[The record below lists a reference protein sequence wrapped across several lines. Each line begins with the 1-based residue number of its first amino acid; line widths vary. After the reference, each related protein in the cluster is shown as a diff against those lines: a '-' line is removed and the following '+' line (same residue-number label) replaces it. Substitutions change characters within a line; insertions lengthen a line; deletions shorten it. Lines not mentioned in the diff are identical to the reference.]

1 MINKYEVIG
10 REKIVYKSVVLANSS
25 DEAEKKFRDYLMDV
39 NLKYFIK
46 LKQFYKDGEL
56 ESASGRFC

>member
-25 DEAEKKFRDYLMDV
+25 DEAEKKLRDYLMDV
-39 NLKYFIK
+39 NLRDTYEKFV
-46 LKQFYKDGEL
+46 
-56 ESASGRFC
+56 SGIEFEVNPITEEE